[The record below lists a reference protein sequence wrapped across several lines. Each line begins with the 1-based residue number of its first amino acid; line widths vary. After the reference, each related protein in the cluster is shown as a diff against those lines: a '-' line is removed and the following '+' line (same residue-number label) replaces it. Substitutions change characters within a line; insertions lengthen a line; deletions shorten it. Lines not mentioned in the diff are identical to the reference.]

1 MDENNFIDDATDD
14 FYIDN
19 MDEVDGAAHRDG
31 PNTLIDEAYGEMM
44 AEKRPDQ
51 DDIYDATCD
60 KSIGTEVIM
69 YVPVEGPRRTTVRL
83 PFEDLDG
90 ENWGCIIGTHSWILE
105 STVSHMMTGP
115 MIATSLMFFLRTY
128 INR

>member
-1 MDENNFIDDATDD
+1 MDETNFVDDGGSDL
-14 FYIDN
+14 YIDN

-51 DDIYDATCD
+51 DDIYDAACD

-83 PFEDLDG
+83 TFEYLDG
-90 ENWGCIIGTHSWILE
+90 ENWGRIIGTHSWILE

-115 MIATSLMFFLRTY
+115 MIATSQMLLMRTY
-128 INR
+128 TYM